1 MEYEI
6 IEKNKYGV
14 LVREKSMSNC
24 GKCKYSGDN
33 VFSCLQ
39 RCESDMYGY
48 YLTDC
53 EAAKLETEEDSQKD
67 LKELIISTTEDAW
80 EHNDLLPNIQARL
93 FNELQETKTDSQKE
107 LIDLQIENKKLKERI
122 GSINEYL
129 DNRISDSD
137 FVIKNRKRDNLE
149 YENIMEYKQCYQN
162 VKEFIK
168 NQK

>member
-1 MEYEI
+1 MSYEKRFVVQEWFETETTKTGFDSFGWLFRSDRMGMGDEWEI
-6 IEKNKYGV
+6 QEIFDTDKFGNPILAVAIK
-14 LVREKSMSNC
+14 
-24 GKCKYSGDN
+24 KYSKQPL
-33 VFSCLQ
+33 S
-39 RCESDMYGY
+39 SDAYN
-48 YLTDC
+48 
-53 EAAKLETEEDSQKD
+53 S
-67 LKELIISTTEDAW
+67 
-80 EHNDLLPNIQARL
+80 
-93 FNELQETKTDSQKE
+93 DSQKE

-122 GSINEYL
+122 ESINEYL